1 MFTVTSLRYRYT
13 QFFVLFIL
21 CSILYVMVRSIGPG
35 ITNFQDNFYKKDF
48 LVEKANLLRLKL
60 GNRVFPIVLLGKD
73 GWMHYTGDGEINYFQ
88 NTGKMENEK
97 DLIKKLTTLNQYLK
111 SQGITLFVV
120 VAPDKSTI
128 YPDTLPDQISSLT
141 TQSWLDSFSTY
152 SEVDN
157 LPIIVDLRPA
167 LQAARQEQDVFFK
180 TDTHWNGYGAF
191 AAYTTIINALGNSY
205 PELKP
210 YKVSDLNFKLVST
223 DPEVRDTARMMGITA
238 ITESN
243 FLVVPKKPFVQTLHL
258 AVYYGYNQFSS
269 IPDSELP
276 TLLMFHDSQGAHYL
290 NDYMSMNFGKSHFIH
305 YLSIPEYLTQ
315 ASIQQFKPDI
325 IVIEIVERALVQLD
339 GLMVHWEG
347 P

>member
-1 MFTVTSLRYRYT
+1 MFKVSSLRYRYT
-13 QFFVLFIL
+13 QLYVLFML
-21 CSILYVMVRSIGPG
+21 CLFINVMARSIGLG

-48 LVEKANLLRLKL
+48 LIEKANLLRMKL
-60 GNRVFPIVLLGKD
+60 GNRVFPVVLLGKD
-73 GWMHYTGDGEINYFQ
+73 GWMHYTGDGELNYFQ
-88 NTGKMENEK
+88 NTRNMANEK

-111 SQGITLFVV
+111 SQGVTLFIV

-128 YPDTLPDQISSLT
+128 YPDTLPGQIAPLS
-141 TQSWLDSFSTY
+141 TQSWLDSFISY
-152 SEVDN
+152 SGDDN
-157 LPIIVDLRPA
+157 LPVLVDLRPV
-167 LQAARQEQDVFFK
+167 LQIVRREQDVFFK
-180 TDTHWNGYGAF
+180 SDTHWNGYGAF

-243 FLVVPKKPFVQTLHL
+243 FLVAPKKPFVQTLHP

-290 NDYMSMNFGKSHFIH
+290 NDYMSMNFGESHFIH

-315 ASIQQFKPDI
+315 ESIRQFKPDI
-325 IVIEIVERALVQLD
+325 VVIEIVERALEQLD
-339 GLMVHWEG
+339 GLMVRWEA